1 MLFRSLGGLEFDK
14 INIHCPV
21 DEPSVITISGTMA
34 HYYVKKF
41 NIDAQLRSVSIG
53 GSVLRVHQIRD
64 YRTSPKV
71 NDVCVNI
78 NIVKALIGLNHAVID
93 IETMATCV
101 KMKYNINRSSAI
113 GPSMCLGCNG
123 GFQYIGGPKHISES
137 LSSLFAL
144 MSRNMRTQEFLQAIL
159 QSRSMV
165 KYIYPSGV
173 KKTRNYGKSI
183 GFNSEPR
190 PIDF

>member
-1 MLFRSLGGLEFDK
+1 M
-14 INIHCPV
+14 
-21 DEPSVITISGTMA
+21 
-34 HYYVKKF
+34 
-41 NIDAQLRSVSIG
+41 
-53 GSVLRVHQIRD
+53 
-64 YRTSPKV
+64 
-71 NDVCVNI
+71 NI